1 MIDQNITTFFNKIY
15 DETYRKTLL
24 YVTSKCGNI
33 DDIPDMLQEIY
44 IEVYS
49 VLVKK
54 GIDYVR
60 NTDAFV
66 MQITKTKLY
75 KHYAFAQKI
84 KHIIPLFSYNDEGE
98 EINILDFETEDYS
111 VEDQIINKDL
121 LNEIWCIVK
130 SKSEQAQK
138 IFCLFYIGG
147 LTIPEI
153 TNELSCSESNVKNNL
168 YRTVNE
174 IRTVYRKGG
183 DSNEWERFV

>member
-1 MIDQNITTFFNKIY
+1 MIDQNVTTFFNKIY

-24 YVTSKCGNI
+24 YVTSKCGSI

-49 VLVKK
+49 VIVKK
-54 GIDYVR
+54 GIDYVK
-60 NTDAFV
+60 NTEAFV

-75 KHYAFAQKI
+75 KHYAFSQKN

-98 EINILDFETEDYS
+98 EINILDFETENHS

-121 LNEIWCIVK
+121 LDQIWCMVK
-130 SKSEQAQK
+130 VKSEQAQK
-138 IFCLFYIGG
+138 IYCLFYIGG

-153 TNELSCSESNVKNNL
+153 AKELPCSESNVKNNL

-174 IRTVYRKGG
+174 IRTIYRKGG
-183 DSNEWERFV
+183 D

>member
-1 MIDQNITTFFNKIY
+1 MIDQNVTTFFNKIY

-24 YVTSKCGNI
+24 YVTSKCGSI
-33 DDIPDMLQEIY
+33 DDIPDILQEIY

-49 VLVKK
+49 VTVKK
-54 GIDYVR
+54 GIDYVK
-60 NTDAFV
+60 NAEAFV
-66 MQITKTKLY
+66 MQLTKTKLY
-75 KHYAFAQKI
+75 KHYAFAQKL
-84 KHIIPLFSYNDEGE
+84 KHNIPLFSYIDEGE

-111 VEDQIINKDL
+111 VEDQIITKDL

-130 SKSEQAQK
+130 SKPEQAQK

-153 TNELSCSESNVKNNL
+153 TKELSCSESNVKNNL

-174 IRTVYRKGG
+174 IRTIYRKGG
-183 DSNEWERFV
+183 ESNE